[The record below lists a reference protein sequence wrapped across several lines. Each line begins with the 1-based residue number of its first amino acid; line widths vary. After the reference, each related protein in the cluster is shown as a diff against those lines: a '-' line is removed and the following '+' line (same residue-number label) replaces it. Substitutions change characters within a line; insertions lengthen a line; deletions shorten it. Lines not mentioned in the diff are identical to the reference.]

1 MIDEMSL
8 YQKGM
13 FPNTQEV
20 YMSLVFKI
28 ALVAVVLVIGFVIH
42 MLCFTGSIKTP
53 SPPKS

>member
-1 MIDEMSL
+1 MSL